1 MRLLIPFL
9 LVLNTVLPAI
19 IVAQPTQSNLESE
32 ILTEETVQLS
42 KEDIVR
48 HLTAFSDP
56 SADFNNRFQRKFT
69 EKPGLAFISSA
80 ILPGSAQA
88 ANSNWFRAGL
98 YMAVEAASI
107 YFIIDYKNRAARGE
121 RNYERFVDNNWSVV
135 QYANWLVD
143 YHDYHGIDN
152 PFIDDLQAMMDGVSA
167 SFNTS
172 QDWNNVDIEILRS
185 VERNTPYFTT
195 DQLAAN
201 NFSHVLPAYGSQQ
214 YYELVAK
221 YYQFQAGWSD
231 YNTNQFLIGR
241 AGGTASPLF
250 FDGAD
255 RAQRFN
261 DDFRTSRHFMI
272 LLISNH
278 LISAFDAYFTFSVK
292 QNRLEATPS
301 AVPGRQIQFRYNF

>member
-1 MRLLIPFL
+1 MRLIILFL
-9 LVLNTVLPAI
+9 LTLFTVFPAI
-19 IVAQPTQSNLESE
+19 IIAQPTQSNLESE
-32 ILTEETVQLS
+32 IVTEKTVQLS

-48 HLTAFSDP
+48 HLTTFSDP
-56 SADFNNRFQRKFT
+56 SADFDNRFQRKFT
-69 EKPGLAFISSA
+69 EKPGLALLSSA

-88 ANSNWFRAGL
+88 ANKNWFRAGI

-107 YFIIDYKNRAARGE
+107 YFIIDYNNRASRGE

-135 QYANWLVD
+135 KYANWLVG
-143 YHDYHGIDN
+143 YHDHHGIDN
-152 PFIDDLQAMMDGVSA
+152 PYIDDLEAKLGGA
-167 SFNTS
+167 EAAFNTS
-172 QDWNNVDIEILRS
+172 QDWSIDMLEVLRN

-201 NFSHVLPAYGSQQ
+201 NFSHVLPSYGSQQ

-221 YYQFQAGWSD
+221 YYQFQAGWRD
-231 YNTNQFLIGR
+231 YNFNQFLIDR